1 MDQPDDLD
9 LFAALALD
17 ALDETE
23 RAGAERFAA
32 EHPET
37 AEVLHRYREA
47 AALMG
52 AAASAAPPADL
63 ARRIAARATA
73 ARTGGVPT
81 GPWAAPDITAAEGFA
96 RAVGTLDDLLS
107 ALSSEQWAAPV
118 AEYPGWTVAD
128 VVAHLV
134 GVDRIMGGL
143 LGFDDTRPAPGT
155 EHDHRAST
163 RSTQDEL
170 AGTTPTSLLATWR
183 RHSQALADHVSE
195 HWSSVAAEE
204 IAVPSLIPL
213 PVETVL
219 VARIFEVWT
228 HSEDI
233 CRAVGRSLV
242 GVDPSMLRLMCPV
255 AIAAVPYGLLM
266 AGRPGSGRTARV
278 VLTGPG
284 GGAWTQALGLGDVPD
299 EIDALVIADA
309 LGFCRLAAQRL
320 SPAELGHHVDGD
332 GEVAAAVLVGA
343 AMFAA

>member
-1 MDQPDDLD
+1 MANTAVESKKKSGWLD
-9 LFAALALD
+9 TVERVGNKVPHPVLMFLYLIIGVIVLSHILYLLD
-17 ALDETE
+17 
-23 RAGAERFAA
+23 
-32 EHPET
+32 
-37 AEVLHRYREA
+37 
-47 AALMG
+47 
-52 AAASAAPPADL
+52 
-63 ARRIAARATA
+63 
-73 ARTGGVPT
+73 
-81 GPWAAPDITAAEGFA
+81 
-96 RAVGTLDDLLS
+96 
-107 ALSSEQWAAPV
+107 
-118 AEYPGWTVAD
+118 
-128 VVAHLV
+128 
-134 GVDRIMGGL
+134 
-143 LGFDDTRPAPGT
+143 
-155 EHDHRAST
+155 
-163 RSTQDEL
+163 
-170 AGTTPTSLLATWR
+170 
-183 RHSQALADHVSE
+183 VS
-195 HWSSVAAEE
+195 VTEE

-228 HSEDI
+228 HSEGI
-233 CRAVGRSLV
+233 CRAIGRSLV